1 MRILSALF
9 ALLLT
14 MSTMQATSQNLCD
27 NNQVI
32 VTLETGAWAN
42 EIDFTLLN
50 EDGDSLFTFSSL
62 GILLENNTVY
72 TAVICLDDGCFS
84 AEMIDSFGDGWN
96 GAELTISY
104 GDTMINL
111 GGLLTG
117 GYGQVAFGINTDG
130 CETILPGCTDPEALN
145 YEPWATEDDDSC
157 EYGFSCETGLE
168 AQMYVCTFSNGTE
181 VSINVL
187 DDEGNVVFSVENQT
201 SAIVYYDLCLEE
213 GVCYTVE
220 MANSEDNNG
229 WYGGYFWVNVDGIQ
243 ILNDQLDPNSS
254 FGVTTMSIDGSCP
267 EYGCTDSDALNYD
280 SEANEDDGSCEYP
293 EDCDA
298 NAVFATTSGGIFPG
312 EISWYLE
319 DENGNVVL
327 ESPNSFDENNIN
339 LTYACLEDG
348 CYVLTMLDNFGDGW
362 NNGSVEFSI
371 GGDVL
376 AVGTIES
383 GSQSF
388 LTISIN
394 SECDELIGGCTDPDA
409 LNYNEDADFNDG
421 SCEYPIFGCTDPAAT
436 NFSSWANTDDGSCVY
451 PLDCEDGVLAQVYV
465 CTFSNGENVSLQ
477 ILDENGDVV
486 FDASDL
492 GNGQIAY
499 FEACFD
505 PEMCYTVEMS
515 NTGDDTGWYG
525 GYYWVNVDGV
535 QISIDELDDNLSEET
550 TNFSLGGGC
559 PVLGCLD
566 AEALNYNPDATEDDG
581 SCEYPEEC
589 NENLVIVNMITGL
602 WGEEVSWMIADANQ
616 NTVAFGSNYV
626 SNSAYS
632 SFACLED
639 GCFTLIMNDSFGDG
653 WNGGLIEV
661 IVNGNVEFIG
671 ALDQGS
677 LEVATLS
684 INSDDCAEIIYGCT
698 DPNAN
703 NYNAEADYDD
713 NSCTYTVL
721 GCTDPEALNYNF
733 WANEDDGSCEYP
745 EECDFNS
752 VQVNVFGGTFGG
764 EISISV
770 VNTDG
775 DEVWNGNSY
784 QSNGFSSEFICLE
797 DGCYTVFMY
806 DSFGD
811 GWNQAYFEM
820 LVDSNYVAGGTFETG
835 DMSATTLSLNADDCD
850 EITTGCTDPDALNY
864 DANAEYDDGSCQ
876 YPVFGCTD
884 QTAIN
889 FNFYATEDDGSCV
902 YPIECE
908 EGQVLAE
915 LYVCTFGNGGEVALE
930 IVDENG
936 DVVFEVSDLNN
947 GQIAYF
953 DLCLDPDM
961 CYTVNMS
968 NTAGNGGW
976 NGGYYWINVGGEQI
990 NTDYLNEDATNESVT
1005 FSISGICPDEVVT
1018 GCTDPEAL
1026 NYNANA
1032 TEDDGSCFYPEPC
1045 DENNVLFTMQTGP
1058 WGNEIN
1064 WQILNSDSAV
1074 VASGGNYPSNQVVL
1088 EDICLEDGCYTMEMF
1103 DSFGDGWNG
1112 AVIVL
1117 VIDEETAISF
1127 TLDSG
1132 SFGSMDFGVNSDCG
1146 ETEDIFG
1153 CTDPEALNYNANATE
1168 DDGSCFYPEP
1178 CDENNVLFT
1187 MQTGPWGNEI
1197 NWQILN
1203 SDSAVVASGGNYPS
1217 NQVVLEDI
1225 CLEDG
1230 CYTMEMFD
1238 SFGDGWNEAVIVL
1251 VIDEET
1257 AISFTLDSGSF
1268 GSIDFGVNSDCGET
1282 EDIFGCTDPEALNYN
1297 WLATIDDGSCFYPG
1311 PFLGPSLALTGQDV
1325 DIEFNFAPNP
1335 VENVILLTFGKLNP
1349 TQRLTV
1355 DIYDAV
1361 GRLVVAED
1369 FGKTQ
1374 EFFNTNI
1381 NLESLESGAYII
1393 VASNGASK
1401 VTERLIKQ

>member
-1 MRILSALF
+1 
-9 ALLLT
+9 
-14 MSTMQATSQNLCD
+14 
-27 NNQVI
+27 
-32 VTLETGAWAN
+32 
-42 EIDFTLLN
+42 
-50 EDGDSLFTFSSL
+50 
-62 GILLENNTVY
+62 
-72 TAVICLDDGCFS
+72 
-84 AEMIDSFGDGWN
+84 
-96 GAELTISY
+96 
-104 GDTMINL
+104 
-111 GGLLTG
+111 
-117 GYGQVAFGINTDG
+117 
-130 CETILPGCTDPEALN
+130 
-145 YEPWATEDDDSC
+145 
-157 EYGFSCETGLE
+157 
-168 AQMYVCTFSNGTE
+168 
-181 VSINVL
+181 
-187 DDEGNVVFSVENQT
+187 
-201 SAIVYYDLCLEE
+201 
-213 GVCYTVE
+213 
-220 MANSEDNNG
+220 
-229 WYGGYFWVNVDGIQ
+229 
-243 ILNDQLDPNSS
+243 
-254 FGVTTMSIDGSCP
+254 
-267 EYGCTDSDALNYD
+267 
-280 SEANEDDGSCEYP
+280 
-293 EDCDA
+293 
-298 NAVFATTSGGIFPG
+298 
-312 EISWYLE
+312 
-319 DENGNVVL
+319 
-327 ESPNSFDENNIN
+327 
-339 LTYACLEDG
+339 
-348 CYVLTMLDNFGDGW
+348 
-362 NNGSVEFSI
+362 
-371 GGDVL
+371 
-376 AVGTIES
+376 
-383 GSQSF
+383 
-388 LTISIN
+388 
-394 SECDELIGGCTDPDA
+394 
-409 LNYNEDADFNDG
+409 
-421 SCEYPIFGCTDPAAT
+421 
-436 NFSSWANTDDGSCVY
+436 
-451 PLDCEDGVLAQVYV
+451 
-465 CTFSNGENVSLQ
+465 
-477 ILDENGDVV
+477 
-486 FDASDL
+486 
-492 GNGQIAY
+492 
-499 FEACFD
+499 
-505 PEMCYTVEMS
+505 
-515 NTGDDTGWYG
+515 
-525 GYYWVNVDGV
+525 
-535 QISIDELDDNLSEET
+535 
-550 TNFSLGGGC
+550 
-559 PVLGCLD
+559 
-566 AEALNYNPDATEDDG
+566 
-581 SCEYPEEC
+581 
-589 NENLVIVNMITGL
+589 
-602 WGEEVSWMIADANQ
+602 
-616 NTVAFGSNYV
+616 
-626 SNSAYS
+626 
-632 SFACLED
+632 
-639 GCFTLIMNDSFGDG
+639 
-653 WNGGLIEV
+653 
-661 IVNGNVEFIG
+661 
-671 ALDQGS
+671 
-677 LEVATLS
+677 
-684 INSDDCAEIIYGCT
+684 
-698 DPNAN
+698 
-703 NYNAEADYDD
+703 
-713 NSCTYTVL
+713 
-721 GCTDPEALNYNF
+721 
-733 WANEDDGSCEYP
+733 
-745 EECDFNS
+745 
-752 VQVNVFGGTFGG
+752 
-764 EISISV
+764 
-770 VNTDG
+770 
-775 DEVWNGNSY
+775 
-784 QSNGFSSEFICLE
+784 
-797 DGCYTVFMY
+797 
-806 DSFGD
+806 
-811 GWNQAYFEM
+811 
-820 LVDSNYVAGGTFETG
+820 
-835 DMSATTLSLNADDCD
+835 
-850 EITTGCTDPDALNY
+850 
-864 DANAEYDDGSCQ
+864 
-876 YPVFGCTD
+876 
-884 QTAIN
+884 
-889 FNFYATEDDGSCV
+889 
-902 YPIECE
+902 
-908 EGQVLAE
+908 
-915 LYVCTFGNGGEVALE
+915 
-930 IVDENG
+930 
-936 DVVFEVSDLNN
+936 
-947 GQIAYF
+947 
-953 DLCLDPDM
+953 
-961 CYTVNMS
+961 MS

-1018 GCTDPEAL
+1018 GCTDPEALNYNANATEDDGSCFYPEPCDENNVLFTMQTGPWGNEINWQILNSDSAVVASGGNYPSNQVVLEDICLEDGCYTMEMFDSFGDGWNGAVIVLVIDEETAISFTLDSGSFGSMDFGVNSDCGETEDIFGCTDPEAL